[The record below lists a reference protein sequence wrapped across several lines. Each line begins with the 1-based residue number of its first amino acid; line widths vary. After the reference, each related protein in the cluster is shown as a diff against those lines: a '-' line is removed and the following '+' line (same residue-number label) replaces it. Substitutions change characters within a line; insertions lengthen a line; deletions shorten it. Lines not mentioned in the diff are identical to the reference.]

1 MYLILLI
8 WPAVW
13 CIKSM
18 GGQPAAAC
26 ARVLKRVVTGVGAL
40 ERGGGGGAR
49 TGDVEVLADGG
60 AEVRRDG
67 VQEAGAPHH
76 DGAGPARTVRGPR
89 TDVYPDP
96 KE

>member
-1 MYLILLI
+1 
-8 WPAVW
+8 
-13 CIKSM
+13 M
-18 GGQPAAAC
+18 GGQPAAVC
-26 ARVLKRVVTGVGAL
+26 ARVLKRVVTGAGAL

-76 DGAGPARTVRGPR
+76 DGAGPARTVCGPPRMFIR
-89 TDVYPDP
+89 TPRNSFHKGVLQQSQLLGF
-96 KE
+96 